1 MIGKLRAAAFVV
13 WFYGITLAFCLLGVP
28 VRIFARHRA
37 LWVARTWVKTVLA
50 GMPAVLGVRVVVTG
64 LHHLPASGAALIASQ
79 HQSEF
84 DTLVWLKLMVLPSY
98 VMKQELLRIPLF
110 GALLKPA
117 GMIPVDRQGG
127 AAAMR
132 LLLTETAAAAAA
144 GRQIVIFPEGTR
156 LPPGQRVDLQ
166 PGIAAIAART
176 GLSVIPVAT
185 DSGSIWTRKL
195 MSRRSGDLH
204 VAIGPPIPAS
214 TPRRAMLTAIEA
226 FWREM
231 ERTGFQP
238 TEQIG
243 SEPVDNPVD
252 DVSRQQSAGAPT

>member
-1 MIGKLRAAAFVV
+1 MIVKLRAAAFVL
-13 WFYGITLAFCLLGVP
+13 WFYGVTLAFCLLGVP

-37 LWVARTWVKTVLA
+37 LWVARSWVKTVLA
-50 GMPAVLGVRVVVTG
+50 GMPAVLGLRVVITG
-64 LHHLPASGAALIASQ
+64 LHHLPQTGPALIASQ

-84 DTLVWLKLMVLPSY
+84 DTLVWLKLTMRPSY

-110 GALLKPA
+110 GALLVPA
-117 GMIPVDRQGG
+117 GMIPVDRSGG

-132 LLLTETAAAAAA
+132 RLLLETEVAAVA

-176 GLSVIPVAT
+176 GLPVIPVAT
-185 DSGSIWTRKL
+185 DSGLLWTRRL
-195 MSRRSGDLH
+195 MTRRAGTLH

-214 TPRRAMLTAIEA
+214 LPRRAMLQQIEA
-226 FWREM
+226 FWRES

-238 TEQIG
+238 
-243 SEPVDNPVD
+243 VDNTVD
-252 DVSRQQSAGAPT
+252 EASPHPLTGASDRR

>member
-1 MIGKLRAAAFVV
+1 MIARLRAAAFVV
-13 WFYGITLAFCLLGVP
+13 WFYGVTLAFCLLGVP

-37 LWVARTWVKTVLA
+37 LWVAQSWVRTVLA
-50 GMPAVLGVRVVVTG
+50 GMPAVLGVRVVITG

-84 DTLVWLKLMVLPSY
+84 DTLVWLKLLVLPSY

-110 GALLKPA
+110 GALLVPA

-132 LLLTETAAAAAA
+132 RLLQETAAAAAI

-176 GLSVIPVAT
+176 GLPVIPVAT
-185 DSGSIWTRKL
+185 DSGRLWTRQL
-195 MSRRSGDLH
+195 MTRRSGDLH
-204 VAIGPPIPAS
+204 LAIGPPIPAA
-214 TPRRAMLTAIEA
+214 TPRRAMLRRIEA
-226 FWREM
+226 FWREA
-231 ERTGFQP
+231 ERNDF
-238 TEQIG
+238 
-243 SEPVDNPVD
+243 SPVDNLVD
-252 DVSRQQSAGAPT
+252 NPSSPPLTGAPNES

>member
-1 MIGKLRAAAFVV
+1 MIARSRAAAFVL
-13 WFYGITLAFCLLGVP
+13 WFYGVTFAFCVLGIP
-28 VRIFARHRA
+28 VRIFARRRA
-37 LWVARTWVKTVLA
+37 LWVAQSWVRTVLA
-50 GMPAVLGVRVVVTG
+50 GMPAVLGARVVITG
-64 LHHLPASGAALIASQ
+64 LHHLPVSGPALIASQ

-84 DTLVWLKLMVLPSY
+84 DTLVWLKLLVLPSY

-110 GALLKPA
+110 GALLIPA

-132 LLLTETAAAAAA
+132 RLLQETAAAAIA

-176 GLSVIPVAT
+176 GLPVIPVAT
-185 DSGSIWTRKL
+185 DSGRLWTRQL
-195 MSRRSGDLH
+195 MTRRGGDLH

-214 TPRRAMLTAIEA
+214 TPRRAMLHGIEA
-226 FWREM
+226 FWRES
-231 ERTGFQP
+231 ERNGFQP
-238 TEQIG
+238 
-243 SEPVDNPVD
+243 VDNLVD
-252 DVSRQQSAGAPT
+252 NAAPPPLTGASDER

>member
-1 MIGKLRAAAFVV
+1 MIARLRAAAFVL
-13 WFYGITLAFCLLGVP
+13 WFYGVTLAFCLLGVP

-37 LWVARTWVKTVLA
+37 LWVAQSWVRTVLA
-50 GMPAVLGVRVVVTG
+50 GMPAVLGVRVVITG
-64 LHHLPASGAALIASQ
+64 LQHLPASGAALIASQ

-84 DTLVWLKLMVLPSY
+84 DTLVWLKLLVLPSY

-110 GALLKPA
+110 GALLVPA

-132 LLLTETAAAAAA
+132 LLLQETAAAAAV

-176 GLSVIPVAT
+176 GLPVIPVAT
-185 DSGSIWTRKL
+185 DSGRLWTRQL
-195 MSRRSGDLH
+195 MTRRSGNLH
-204 VAIGPPIPAS
+204 LAIGPPIPAA
-214 TPRRAMLTAIEA
+214 TPRRVMLQRIEA
-226 FWREM
+226 FWREA
-231 ERTGFQP
+231 ERNGFQ
-238 TEQIG
+238 
-243 SEPVDNPVD
+243 PVDNPVD
-252 DVSRQQSAGAPT
+252 EPVRPPLTGAPNES

>member
-1 MIGKLRAAAFVV
+1 MIANLRAAAFVV

-28 VRIFARHRA
+28 VRMFARHRA
-37 LWVARTWVKTVLA
+37 LWVARSWVRTVLA

-84 DTLVWLKLMVLPSY
+84 DTLVWLKLTVLPSY

-117 GMIPVDRQGG
+117 GMIPVNRSGG

-132 LLLTETAAAAAA
+132 QLLLDTAAAAAA

-176 GLSVIPVAT
+176 GLPVIPVAT
-185 DSGSIWTRKL
+185 DSGRIWTRRL
-195 MSRRSGDLH
+195 MTRRSGDLH
-204 VAIGPPIPAS
+204 VAIGPPIPSA
-214 TPRRAMLTAIEA
+214 TPRAAMLQRIEA
-226 FWREM
+226 FWRDM
-231 ERTGFQP
+231 ERSGFQ
-238 TEQIG
+238 
-243 SEPVDNPVD
+243 PVDNPVD
-252 DVSRQQSAGAPT
+252 ETSPNPLPSAAPPI